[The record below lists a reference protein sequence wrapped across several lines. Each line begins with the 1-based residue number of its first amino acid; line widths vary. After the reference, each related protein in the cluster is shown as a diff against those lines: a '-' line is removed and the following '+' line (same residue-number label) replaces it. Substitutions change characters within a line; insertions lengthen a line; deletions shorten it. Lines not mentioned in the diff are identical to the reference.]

1 MNSNQSN
8 ILLYLFYFIA
18 GSMLIPAIS
27 ACSKN
32 GATLSTD
39 NAYLNIINVSQ
50 GIGTVNLYANT
61 NRVSTATYNYPTAS
75 GYFLLNIA
83 DTLLQIRPIVAANV
97 PQVNY
102 LQLQRRLQ
110 KNIRYT
116 WFLTGSRADTLESVV
131 TVDSSSVPTSGR
143 GKIRFI
149 NLSQNALALNLYAND
164 TLAFANVPYKTVT
177 KYIEVTNGNYT
188 IDISATSAPSAPL
201 KTLTNFS
208 ILDGRLY
215 TIYTYGLLGRP
226 SNDSAA
232 FNANFVLNTI
242 PDIIR

>member
-1 MNSNQSN
+1 
-8 ILLYLFYFIA
+8 
-18 GSMLIPAIS
+18 
-27 ACSKN
+27 
-32 GATLSTD
+32 
-39 NAYLNIINVSQ
+39 
-50 GIGTVNLYANT
+50 
-61 NRVSTATYNYPTAS
+61 
-75 GYFLLNIA
+75 LLNIA

-102 LQLQRRLQ
+102 LELQRRLQ

-116 WFLTGSRADTLESVV
+116 WFFTGSRADASLESVV

-143 GKIRFI
+143 GKIRFV

-188 IDISATSAPSAPL
+188 IDISASSAPASPV